1 MLKIISSVGY
11 ELTKEKPNS
20 PEDLFNRSIVKYREG
35 GQVKELQIL
44 YLRYFEDLLKERTPP
59 ELADFLKRHP
69 VKDCLA
75 LLYVIKNKGFLSM
88 KKVYINTE
96 SDFLNIFEGLDI
108 HEVERI
114 LEGRGI

>member
-11 ELTKEKPNS
+11 ELTKEKSNS
-20 PEDLFNRSIVKYREG
+20 PEDLFNRSVVKFREG
-35 GQVKELQIL
+35 SHVKELQIL
-44 YLRYFEDLLKERTPP
+44 YLRYFEELLMERLSPAS
-59 ELADFLKRHP
+59 ADFFTRHK

-75 LLYVIKNKGFLSM
+75 LLYAMKNEGFLPM

-96 SDFLNIFEGLDI
+96 SDFLNIFENLDI

-114 LEGRGI
+114 LEGDEV